1 MYVTLN
7 QLKEWNVCADGY
19 KDVLEHVG
27 LDYGKD
33 KPINLSTILKSNDF
47 ADTMWCVDNMELT
60 PDQERDF
67 RLLACG
73 YADRVLPIFEKTY
86 PDDDRP
92 RLAIEAAK
100 QFANGE
106 IDDAAWAAARD
117 AARDAAGDAAGAAGD
132 DGDAAMDAAWAARSA
147 ARDAA
152 GAAARD
158 AAWAARAAAWAAGDA
173 ARAAEQKTQEEMLIE
188 LLARYENET

>member
-1 MYVTLN
+1 MHVTLN

-73 YADRVLPIFEKTY
+73 YADRVLSIFEKTY
-86 PDDDRP
+86 PDDKRP
-92 RLAIEAAK
+92 REAIEAAR

-106 IDDAAWAAARD
+106 IDDAARAGA
-117 AARDAAGDAAGAAGD
+117 AAGDAAWAAAG
-132 DGDAAMDAAWAARSA
+132 AAMDAAWAARAA

-152 GAAARD
+152 RAAARD

>member
-7 QLKEWNVCADGY
+7 KLKEWNVCADGY

-106 IDDAAWAAARD
+106 IDDAAWAAAG
-117 AARDAAGDAAGAAGD
+117 AAAGA
-132 DGDAAMDAAWAARSA
+132 A

-152 GAAARD
+152 GAAAR
-158 AAWAARAAAWAAGDA
+158 AAASAAARVAAGAAARVAARVAARDA
-173 ARAAEQKTQEEMLIE
+173 ARDAERQEQVDILRG
-188 LLARYENET
+188 LLKGGE